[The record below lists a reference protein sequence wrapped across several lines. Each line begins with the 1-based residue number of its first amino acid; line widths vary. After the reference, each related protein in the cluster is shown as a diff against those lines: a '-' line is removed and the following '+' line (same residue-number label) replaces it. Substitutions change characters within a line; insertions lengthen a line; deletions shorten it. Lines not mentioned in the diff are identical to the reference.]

1 LRKNSRAKLLR
12 TLFTSTFTLSAFTFG
27 GGYVIVPLM
36 RKRFV
41 EQLGWIDEQEML
53 DLIAIAQSAPG
64 IIAVNTSILV
74 GYKVAGVGGA
84 VFTLLG
90 TMLPPL
96 ILLSVLSYVYDAIK
110 DNTIVKTLF
119 FGMSIGVAIVIL
131 DAVVTMAKTVLS
143 SRKLLPPVIM
153 VLAFIATYLL
163 KVNIVLIILGCAI
176 IGITATFLF
185 AKDEGAGGKG

>member
-1 LRKNSRAKLLR
+1 
-12 TLFTSTFTLSAFTFG
+12 
-27 GGYVIVPLM
+27 
-36 RKRFV
+36 
-41 EQLGWIDEQEML
+41 
-53 DLIAIAQSAPG
+53 
-64 IIAVNTSILV
+64 
-74 GYKVAGVGGA
+74 
-84 VFTLLG
+84 
-90 TMLPPL
+90 
-96 ILLSVLSYVYDAIK
+96 
-110 DNTIVKTLF
+110 VKTLF